1 MAYADYQILA
11 PGRPYGQ
18 SAEKS
23 RCNEALSSFEVL
35 LRSINDVESKEP
47 GWDDICTMHGPDH
60 LQIIPRIH
68 HWCPSKEVDT
78 RAQTAHHR
86 LGIACG
92 LLGISGSIIVD
103 ECFLDFAH
111 AVALRAGRN
120 GCFRK
125 QLCLTRSFQSDE
137 ASSCLSDPSTCSE
150 RRPWLC
156 VMTFLF
162 LGPRY
167 STIRSPSSWVK
178 TTPPKA
184 G

>member
-1 MAYADYQILA
+1 MTFVLCMAQTIF
-11 PGRPYGQ
+11 R
-18 SAEKS
+18 
-23 RCNEALSSFEVL
+23 SFQEFTIGVL
-35 LRSINDVESKEP
+35 QKRSILGLKLH
-47 GWDDICTMHGPDH
+47 I
-60 LQIIPRIH
+60 
-68 HWCPSKEVDT
+68 
-78 RAQTAHHR
+78 HR

-137 ASSCLSDPSTCSE
+137 ASSCLSDSSTCSE